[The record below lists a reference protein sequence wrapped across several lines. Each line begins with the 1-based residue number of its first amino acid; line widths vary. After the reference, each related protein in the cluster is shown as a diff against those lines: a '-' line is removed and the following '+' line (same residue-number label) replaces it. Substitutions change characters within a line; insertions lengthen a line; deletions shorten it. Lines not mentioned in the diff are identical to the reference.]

1 MSEPIQSIA
10 TNNYLLATPIGSGYM
25 ETSALEY
32 DGDKISGYAGS
43 AFAGGGGANYSAG
56 DFIDITND
64 VISVDEVCNVSAGNG
79 INIFQND
86 DYVTFELS
94 LSAGITDVAL
104 VNELPAEPVATVLY
118 LIPET

>member
-10 TNNYLLATPIGSGYM
+10 QNNYILSNDRPDTMY
-25 ETSALEY
+25 TSELEY

-43 AFAGGGGANYSAG
+43 AFAGDTYSAG

-79 INIFQND
+79 INIFQNN